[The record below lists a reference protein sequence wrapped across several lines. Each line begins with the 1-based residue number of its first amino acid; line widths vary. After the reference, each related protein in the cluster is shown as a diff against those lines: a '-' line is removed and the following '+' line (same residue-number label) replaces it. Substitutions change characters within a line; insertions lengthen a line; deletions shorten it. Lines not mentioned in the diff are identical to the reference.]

1 MMHTHG
7 RSEDKNSFSNYDCVY
22 NILTSVKIIYCTILY
37 LHYKNCI
44 KICLCIK
51 FVLCVVYI
59 NVKCVADFNTL
70 VLILQRNIAHITY
83 GFYCFS
89 CRFSCYTSSLASRKL
104 FIRAHLIC
112 LLNAL
117 KYVRMGARLPK
128 FYPIACNVCD
138 RHFYALRLL
147 FLTA

>member
-1 MMHTHG
+1 MHLFENFLVSMMHTHG

-112 LLNAL
+112 LLNML
-117 KYVRMGARLPK
+117 
-128 FYPIACNVCD
+128 
-138 RHFYALRLL
+138 
-147 FLTA
+147 